1 MTEGEWMGDRWSMM
15 LSLKKKKKKKKKKM
29 FPFLLFIYFL
39 SRSFIVR
46 RRRRGEKR
54 KERKEKREAKVILST
69 WNKSTW
75 FLLPF
80 FCFVFTTHIYI
91 YPYKKKATRKLIL
104 YAKKEFPFY
113 FLSFILEFYYIHK
126 LLDITVGWTQ
136 TECHNILKTIVD
148 ADRMWSLVVLTFFQ
162 FISQTL
168 QLETIQATLA
178 STIELP
184 CSVERNIDPTNL
196 AKVSAGRDKCLY
208 VQIQV
213 YYC

>member
-1 MTEGEWMGDRWSMM
+1 
-15 LSLKKKKKKKKKKM
+15 
-29 FPFLLFIYFL
+29 
-39 SRSFIVR
+39 
-46 RRRRGEKR
+46 
-54 KERKEKREAKVILST
+54 
-69 WNKSTW
+69 
-75 FLLPF
+75 
-80 FCFVFTTHIYI
+80 
-91 YPYKKKATRKLIL
+91 
-104 YAKKEFPFY
+104 
-113 FLSFILEFYYIHK
+113 
-126 LLDITVGWTQ
+126 
-136 TECHNILKTIVD
+136 
-148 ADRMWSLVVLTFFQ
+148 MWSLVILTFFQ